1 MRRRLQPLGAA
12 LLGLLM
18 LVTAP
23 PSVAHELTLSE
34 LHLRELAHGE
44 FLWSWGAGGLGRLPE
59 DELSPVWP
67 ERCSTE
73 GDRLSC
79 DGGLTGTLGINGIG
93 ESYSATMVRI
103 TWLDGQRRVYTIT
116 TGQPSVRL
124 YGAAD
129 DARGSAEIVTAYTI
143 LGVEHILGGI
153 DHLLFVICLLFLV
166 GFNRRLVWTITA
178 FTAAHS
184 LTLIG
189 STLGWLTLRSGP
201 VEAVIALSIL
211 LMAVEAARRDE
222 TLTRRF
228 PAIVA
233 FAFGLIHGLGFA
245 GALTD
250 VGLPEQHLLLALL
263 TFNIG
268 VELGQLLVVVVAWGL
283 VALIGQRV
291 WAQRTVMPTLYVI
304 GALAAFWTWERV
316 SSLFVI

>member
-1 MRRRLQPLGAA
+1 MMRRGMLLWA
-12 LLGLLM
+12 LLTTLLPGA
-18 LVTAP
+18 VT
-23 PSVAHELTLSE
+23 AHELSMAE
-34 LHLRELAHGE
+34 LHLRELARGE
-44 FLWSWGAGGLGRLPE
+44 FLWSWGPGGLQGLPE

-67 ERCSTE
+67 ERCTQDN
-73 GDRLSC
+73 DRLSC
-79 DGGLTGTLGINGIG
+79 GDGLIGELSVDGIG
-93 ESYSATMVRI
+93 QRYSATMVHV
-103 TWLDGQRRVYTIT
+103 TWLDGQRRIYTIT

-129 DARGSAEIVTAYTI
+129 DTRGSVEIFTAYTV

-184 LTLIG
+184 LTLIA
-189 STLGWLTLRSGP
+189 SSLGWLTLRSGP

-211 LMAVEAARRDE
+211 LMAVEAVRRDD

-263 TFNIG
+263 TFNVG
-268 VELGQLLVVVVAWGL
+268 VELGQLLVVGLAWGL
-283 VALIGQRV
+283 VALVGQQA
-291 WAQRTVMPTLYVI
+291 WAQRTAIPALYVI
-304 GALAAFWTWERV
+304 GGLAAFWTWERV
-316 SSLFVI
+316 SGIVA